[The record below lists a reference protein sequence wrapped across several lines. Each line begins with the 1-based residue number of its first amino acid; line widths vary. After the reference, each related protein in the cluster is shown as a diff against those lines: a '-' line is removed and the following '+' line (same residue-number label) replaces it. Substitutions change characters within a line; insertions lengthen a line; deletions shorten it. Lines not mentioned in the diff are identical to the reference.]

1 LITDTRVILNTNV
14 NSYSEERSFFINE
27 IKWIALSTKH
37 KRSLL
42 FCVEDRASL
51 YISVSSKRKDD
62 AIKLIKILYERLMKV
77 GLKVFEV
84 PKTSLHKYVINGE
97 EARTGGIDEPR
108 EAYLRQESESEQN
121 SSEK

>member
-1 LITDTRVILNTNV
+1 
-14 NSYSEERSFFINE
+14 
-27 IKWIALSTKH
+27 
-37 KRSLL
+37 
-42 FCVEDRASL
+42 
-51 YISVSSKRKDD
+51 
-62 AIKLIKILYERLMKV
+62 MKV